1 MSENEKPFVS
11 VIIPVL
17 NDGERLAR
25 CLAAL
30 EGQTYPAERF
40 EVIVVDNGSKEDP
53 AAIVAKF
60 AHAKLG
66 REAKPSSYAA
76 RNTGIGMA
84 NGEVLAFTDSDC
96 VPDGRWIEAG
106 VEALVGTP
114 EGGLVGGAV
123 EVFCEDGNSPGAVEI
138 FERITAFPQERYLR
152 EHHYAVTANIFTYRS
167 VMDRVGLFNEQ
178 LKSSGDNEWGN
189 RVHDAGL
196 RQVYCAEAKVM
207 HPARRT
213 LAEIYRKTVR
223 LVHGQRDWKGA
234 GVVTVS
240 QIATDLRPPVGVI
253 VRTMRDQR
261 ISGVRGKVGF
271 VAVTTFS
278 RWVRGFTR
286 LRIWVKDRKQPAPA
300 APSVPFAPPA
310 PATQQN
316 NPVESKLA
324 GHS

>member
-1 MSENEKPFVS
+1 
-11 VIIPVL
+11 
-17 NDGERLAR
+17 
-25 CLAAL
+25 
-30 EGQTYPAERF
+30 
-40 EVIVVDNGSKEDP
+40 
-53 AAIVAKF
+53 
-60 AHAKLG
+60 
-66 REAKPSSYAA
+66 
-76 RNTGIGMA
+76 MA
-84 NGEVLAFTDSDC
+84 MGEVLAFTDSVC
-96 VPDGRWIEAG
+96 VRAARGIEAG
-106 VEALVGTP
+106 VVARVGPP
-114 EGGLVGGAV
+114 ECGLVGGAV
-123 EVFCEDGNSPGAVEI
+123 EVFCHDEKTPGAVEI
-138 FERITAFPQERYLR
+138 FEQITAFPQERYLR
-152 EHHYAVTANIFTYRS
+152 EHHYAVTANVFTWRS
-167 VMDRVGLFNEQ
+167 VIDRVGLFSER

-189 RVHDAGL
+189 RVHEAGL

-213 LAEIYRKTVR
+213 LGEIYRKTVR

-286 LRIWVKDRKQPAPA
+286 LRIWVKDRKQPALT
-300 APSVPFAPPA
+300 
-310 PATQQN
+310 TQKA